1 MRALSSY
8 SAQQKICSGG
18 GRNMLEIGT
27 ICAEAGEK
35 KTGWLEIEGGGQKLP
50 LTLICGAKEGPTM
63 MISAGIHGAE
73 YIGVQAL
80 SELSR
85 ELDPKEISGNVICL
99 HVANPSAFRD
109 YVRFF
114 VPEDG
119 KNLNR
124 VFPGKKDGTL
134 SERIAWTITEEL
146 QAKADFYIDLHA
158 GDTSEEVMPFVY
170 YNVAAGE
177 KIAGISENMAMAA
190 DMKVRASS
198 TATTGAYS
206 SACQRSLPAILMER
220 GGGGRFTDSEVQAYK
235 RDMKNIMIRMGLLS
249 GEEVHTVQQKNVTR
263 AEYLEA
269 ETDGLWY
276 PVFSAGDTFA
286 GGEVLGTVRD
296 IWGNLLREYRA
307 DYPGI
312 VLYQTVGLGVK
323 AGDPLIAYGEY
334 VDR

>member
-1 MRALSSY
+1 M
-8 SAQQKICSGG
+8 I
-18 GRNMLEIGT
+18 EIGQ
-27 ICAEAGEK
+27 IRAEAGTK
-35 KTGWLEIEGGGQKLP
+35 QNGWLEIAGEDLKLP
-50 LTLICGAKEGPTM
+50 LTLISGRKEGKTLL
-63 MISAGIHGAE
+63 ISAGIHGAE
-73 YIGVQAL
+73 YIGVQTL
-80 SELSR
+80 LEISGEI
-85 ELDPKEISGNVICL
+85 DPDTLSGNVICL
-99 HVANPSAFRD
+99 HMANPSAFKD
-109 YVRFF
+109 YVRFY

-177 KIAGISENMAMAA
+177 KIARVSANMAMAA
-190 DMKVRASS
+190 DMEVRASS

-206 SACQRSLPAILMER
+206 SACQRGLPAILMER

-235 RDMKNIMIRMGLLS
+235 RDVKNIMIRMGLLS

-286 GGEVLGTVRD
+286 GGAVLGMVRD
-296 IWGNLLREYRA
+296 IWGNLLLEYRA

-312 VLYQTVGLGVK
+312 ILYQTVGLGVK
-323 AGDPLIAYGEY
+323 TGDLLIAYGEY

>member
-1 MRALSSY
+1 
-8 SAQQKICSGG
+8 
-18 GRNMLEIGT
+18 MLEIGM

-63 MISAGIHGAE
+63 MISAGVHGAE

-85 ELDPKEISGNVICL
+85 ELDPKDIAGNVICL

-124 VFPGKKDGTL
+124 VFPGKKEGTL
-134 SERIAWTITEEL
+134 SERIAWTITEKL
-146 QAKADFYIDLHA
+146 QSKADYYIDLHA

-177 KIAGISENMAMAA
+177 KIARVSANMAMAA
-190 DMKVRASS
+190 DMEVRASS
-198 TATTGAYS
+198 TATF
-206 SACQRSLPAILMER
+206 R
-220 GGGGRFTDSEVQAYK
+220 
-235 RDMKNIMIRMGLLS
+235 
-249 GEEVHTVQQKNVTR
+249 
-263 AEYLEA
+263 
-269 ETDGLWY
+269 
-276 PVFSAGDTFA
+276 
-286 GGEVLGTVRD
+286 
-296 IWGNLLREYRA
+296 
-307 DYPGI
+307 
-312 VLYQTVGLGVK
+312 TVGSRLSTVPSFAISRSPVK
-323 AGDPLIAYGEY
+323 KNWFTVSSDAPSISAWYAYAAIPFNPNRIRDFRERISGSISHS
-334 VDR
+334 RPRL

>member
-1 MRALSSY
+1 M
-8 SAQQKICSGG
+8 
-18 GRNMLEIGT
+18 
-27 ICAEAGEK
+27 
-35 KTGWLEIEGGGQKLP
+35 
-50 LTLICGAKEGPTM
+50 
-63 MISAGIHGAE
+63 
-73 YIGVQAL
+73 QAL

-85 ELDPKEISGNVICL
+85 ELDPKDTAGNVICL

-134 SERIAWTITEEL
+134 SERIAWTITEKL
-146 QAKADFYIDLHA
+146 QSKADYYIDLHA

-177 KIAGISENMAMAA
+177 KIARVSANMAMAA
-190 DMKVRASS
+190 DMEVRASS

-206 SACQRSLPAILMER
+206 SACQRGLPAILMER
-220 GGGGRFTDSEVQAYK
+220 GGGGKFTDSEVQAYK
-235 RDMKNIMIRMGLLS
+235 RDVKNIMIRMGLLS

-269 ETDGLWY
+269 ETPQRTVRRD
-276 PVFSAGDTFA
+276 VSANHLAGRA
-286 GGEVLGTVRD
+286 GG
-296 IWGNLLREYRA
+296 
-307 DYPGI
+307 
-312 VLYQTVGLGVK
+312 
-323 AGDPLIAYGEY
+323 GDPGGASLRGDPAAASCQALPPSSAEAYRQESVKGYGGFTITPPDGRCIKKVEAIKLDLIQ
-334 VDR
+334 